1 MKKLKFIPLFMLS
14 VMLLASCQSRES
26 KIEKLVTSHLEQSL
40 ENPQNLKVLEIA
52 QPDSA
57 FGLNYFTKQEQA
69 YMLSTVTNVTKVLME
84 RTDYM
89 TNPNLDDAYT
99 MTLADL
105 EMRMSSGLFSG
116 MLGEAKKGAWSG
128 WKVRVTYTCKSKY
141 GCMYKAQRW
150 YFLDKDC
157 QTVIRHFDLPVVALV
172 RQKRQPIRSIK
183 ARRKDRVESVESSCQ
198 TSSNQ
203 SIKTRRNEKH
213 D

>member
-1 MKKLKFIPLFMLS
+1 MKKLKFIPLIMFS

-26 KIEKLVTSHLEQSL
+26 KINKLVTSHLEQSL

-52 QPDSA
+52 EPDSA

-69 YMLSTVTNVTKVLME
+69 YMLGTVTNVTKVLME
-84 RTDYM
+84 RTEYM
-89 TNPNLDDAYT
+89 TKPDLDDAYT

-105 EMRMSSGLFSG
+105 EMRMSTGLFSG
-116 MLGEAKKGAWSG
+116 MLGDCKKGAWSG

-157 QTVIRHFDLPVVALV
+157 QTVIRSFDLPIVET
-172 RQKRQPIRSIK
+172 SK
-183 ARRKDRVESVESSCQ
+183 ADKS
-198 TSSNQ
+198 T
-203 SIKTRRNEKH
+203 KTTTKKKQGNAASKIMLSTGK
-213 D
+213 

>member
-1 MKKLKFIPLFMLS
+1 MKKLKFIPLVMFS
-14 VMLLASCQSRES
+14 VMLLASCQSKES

-57 FGLNYFTKQEQA
+57 FGLNYFTKQDQA
-69 YMLSTVTNVTKVLME
+69 YMMNTITDVTKVLME

-128 WKVRVTYTCKSKY
+128 WKVRVTYTDKSKY

-157 QTVIRHFDLPVVALV
+157 QTVIRHFDLPIVGKGKDAQTVN
-172 RQKRQPIRSIK
+172 QKPKSKKKGQGGVSRIVLSEIK
-183 ARRKDRVESVESSCQ
+183 
-198 TSSNQ
+198 
-203 SIKTRRNEKH
+203 
-213 D
+213 

>member
-1 MKKLKFIPLFMLS
+1 MKKLKFIPLVMFS
-14 VMLLASCQSRES
+14 VMLLASCQSKES
-26 KIEKLVTSHLEQSL
+26 KIEMLVTSHLEQSL

-57 FGLNYFTKQEQA
+57 FGLNYFTRQEQA
-69 YMLSTVTNVTKVLME
+69 YMMNTITDVTKVLME

-89 TNPNLDDAYT
+89 TNPNLDDAYYT

-157 QTVIRHFDLPVVALV
+157 QTVIRHFDLPIVSTGKTEKATN
-172 RQKRQPIRSIK
+172 QKPKSKKKGQGGVSRIVLSEIK
-183 ARRKDRVESVESSCQ
+183 
-198 TSSNQ
+198 
-203 SIKTRRNEKH
+203 
-213 D
+213 